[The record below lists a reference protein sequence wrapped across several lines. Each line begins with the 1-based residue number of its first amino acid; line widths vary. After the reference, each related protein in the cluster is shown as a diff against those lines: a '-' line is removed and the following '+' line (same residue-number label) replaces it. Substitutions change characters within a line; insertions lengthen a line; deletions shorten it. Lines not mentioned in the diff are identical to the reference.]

1 MLQEVTYTARNLP
14 VLTLLQ
20 DLFGLLK
27 TQAHYIFVVCRVWKT
42 GQTANCLLLDNVLPV
57 MYQTVVKDSTDQ
69 DQDSKKWIS
78 ERLETKTWV
87 GIGSGHIYFV
97 M

>member
-1 MLQEVTYTARNLP
+1 
-14 VLTLLQ
+14 
-20 DLFGLLK
+20 
-27 TQAHYIFVVCRVWKT
+27 
-42 GQTANCLLLDNVLPV
+42 
-57 MYQTVVKDSTDQ
+57 MYQTVVKDTTDQ

-78 ERLETKTWV
+78 GRLETKTWV